1 MTKKLETKARGRIMS
16 SLETKKCSPCDEETE
31 PLTDQQEYDYLNR
44 IHGWS
49 LNRKQVHQLRK
60 LFQFASFAEAVEF
73 VNQVAKVAEEE
84 NHHPDIYL
92 AYRHVTVILWTK
104 KISGLSENDF
114 ILAAKIDQLP
124 LPN

>member
-1 MTKKLETKARGRIMS
+1 MSNLETR
-16 SLETKKCSPCDEETE
+16 KCSPCEEGTS
-31 PLTDQQEYDYLNR
+31 PLTDDEEYDFLNH

-49 LNRKQVHQLRK
+49 LGRKQVHQIRK
-60 LFQFASFAEAVEF
+60 LYQFASFTEAAGF
-73 VNQVAKVAEEE
+73 VKEVARLAEEE
-84 NHHPDIYL
+84 NHHPDIFFS
-92 AYRHVTVILWTK
+92 YRHVTVILWTK

>member
-1 MTKKLETKARGRIMS
+1 MKGATMHN
-16 SLETKKCSPCDEETE
+16 LETKKCSPIQEGTP
-31 PLTDQQEYDYLNR
+31 PLTEQEEYDFLNQ

-49 LNRKQVHQLRK
+49 LSRKQVHQLRK
-60 LFQFASFAEAVEF
+60 LFQFASFHEAVDF
-73 VNQVAKVAEEE
+73 VDQVAGIAEEE

-114 ILAAKIDQLP
+114 ILAAKIDQVP